1 MAFGKKKQTGS
12 DESVGAPVQQAPM
25 KAKKK
30 NEMLSSVLSESV
42 VEKLLDE
49 FKECEFFKGEFNGE
63 TAYLGLMLA
72 VDDIG
77 GLSKKTNRDED
88 KGAIVEQIKSGR
100 MQVLITPALLNDER
114 MVFVPSLPTVDAMG
128 EFGILVNAPY
138 TLVWVTPTGD
148 IAVTDKTV
156 SFADIAAVYE
166 NDENAYD
173 KFFGTGT
180 VVNQPTFTREF
191 DTEEPDYAGSD
202 DDEIEEVSEEEFDED
217 EADASDVAE
226 EPAYEADSVDESMD
240 ESDYESDDYS
250 EYETEMEQTDDSN
263 AEYDDDDYA
272 QNGVADGDDEYY
284 YEDDDDAEYSDESV
298 DSTITRLFFSDD
310 LALEV
315 TSEPFDQQFMSQDT
329 FVPFEENR
337 GDGWLNGY
345 LSQMAM
351 NANTDLEKT
360 HSTNMQMLRERYF
373 RLVASYIEVIG
384 KKLDYR
390 NPDTKYGM
398 AYANLVAQ
406 KAQLL
411 NDAPAKT
418 EQRVAECEK
427 KWQEKLDE
435 VGRNAATAA
444 KAQYTERFQDMHD
457 RDLRVIRTSVED
469 EINNGYQ
476 DAFRKMQTDRKA
488 DAQDLLNFSINAAL
502 TEIGDMYD
510 KFAKAEQSKYNHYR
524 DEMNR
529 FLDANRKDEV
539 SRIKALEEELAHNN
553 KIEQTNKEADAR
565 IEAVRAECN
574 DRVAALRSQMADL
587 NDKHAADMRSVES
600 RHNERADLLKDQIHN
615 LQDKNSQLVDTIS
628 TMDENKSKEYAS
640 RMNALE
646 QRCKT
651 AEEEQERLIAVHK
664 RSNVIS
670 VVLFVVAC
678 VAVMAIGVIVGFFWH
693 MNSDNHNDEIKN
705 NVTAAAVQTQNPYAG
720 TVVEEVPTTQAVTE
734 APKAET
740 QSATANE
747 KANEKTSTEQVE
759 ETTAESGSGASE

>member
-100 MQVLITPALLNDER
+100 MQVLITPALLKDER

-191 DTEEPDYAGSD
+191 DTEEPDYTGSD

-226 EPAYEADSVDESMD
+226 EPVYEADSVDESMD

-510 KFAKAEQSKYNHYR
+510 KFAKAEQMKTTYGLRAIRRHTADGWHYFIVNLTPK
-524 DEMNR
+524 DIAGDVTLAVPFESATWFNPMNG
-529 FLDANRKDEV
+529 DIQPAEV
-539 SRIKALEEELAHNN
+539 HNGQLHIALKSGESRILQTSNQPSTNITTTASGTEEITLQGPWVLSFTDESPRVEGTFKLN
-553 KIEQTNKEADAR
+553 KLQTWETLSDSA
-565 IEAVRAECN
+565 AVTMGTCPCVYQQSVCRLCLG
-574 DRVAALRSQMADL
+574 RTIHSGLRQHSAQG
-587 NDKHAADMRSVES
+587 
-600 RHNERADLLKDQIHN
+600 
-615 LQDKNSQLVDTIS
+615 
-628 TMDENKSKEYAS
+628 
-640 RMNALE
+640 
-646 QRCKT
+646 
-651 AEEEQERLIAVHK
+651 QERDTY
-664 RSNVIS
+664 RGYQP
-670 VVLFVVAC
+670 AC
-678 VAVMAIGVIVGFFWH
+678 QPHCRA
-693 MNSDNHNDEIKN
+693 
-705 NVTAAAVQTQNPYAG
+705 
-720 TVVEEVPTTQAVTE
+720 
-734 APKAET
+734 
-740 QSATANE
+740 
-747 KANEKTSTEQVE
+747 
-759 ETTAESGSGASE
+759 